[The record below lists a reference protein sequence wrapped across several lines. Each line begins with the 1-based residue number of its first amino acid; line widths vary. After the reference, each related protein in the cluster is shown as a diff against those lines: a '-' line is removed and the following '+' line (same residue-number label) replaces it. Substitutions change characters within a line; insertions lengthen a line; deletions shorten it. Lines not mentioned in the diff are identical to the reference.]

1 MRRDLPSG
9 TVTFVFTD
17 IAGSTKLLD
26 ELGEERYAHELAQ
39 HRVALRT
46 VFTRHEGV
54 EVDTQG
60 DAFFFAFPTATQAL
74 EATTEGAHAL
84 ERGPIRVRMGVHTGT
99 PHLSGDGYVGM
110 DVHRASRIA
119 NAGHG
124 GQVLVSATT
133 AVLVDTDRFELL
145 DLGRHRLKDLVK
157 PERIFQLGSGSFPP
171 VRSLSASNLPV
182 PATPFLGRSRELEQ
196 VRELLT
202 DRDVRLVTL
211 TGPGGIGKTRLA
223 LQVAA
228 ETLDAYPNG
237 TWWLPLAPL
246 HDADAVLPAILTCMG
261 SRGSTL
267 EAVAGVR
274 ALLVID
280 NAEHLMPG
288 VADVVGAVVAVDGPT
303 LLVTS
308 RERLRLSSELVWPV
322 PPLDETDG
330 RALFVARARAHDP
343 RIAPDDDVNAL
354 CDRLEQ
360 LPLAIELAAARISLF
375 TPRQLLERVGRRL
388 DELTGARDA
397 DPRQRTLR
405 ATIEWSHDLLSDE
418 EQVLFRRMSA
428 FVGGCDLEAIEQV
441 CASDLAVLESLL
453 DKSLVRRRMTDEG
466 PRFVMLE
473 TIREYAA
480 ERLAAS
486 GELQEVVSRHTEHY
500 AALSQRYATT
510 DTILTGMLEAE
521 AGNLRAATVRAR
533 ELGDGHLI
541 LRLAAGALTAVFQ
554 GAGSLAAAREF
565 VALGLEAESEEGQL
579 RARGLTLLS
588 FIAYREGDY
597 ETAMDAAHQAVELAR
612 EIGND
617 LELANAIVGIGAVAA
632 ARGDHLEG
640 VRRMEE
646 ARTVYRRIGNRSG
659 EGVALANLGDFAAS
673 AGEHERAAELFREAL
688 DVFAEVHDAFGEAHA
703 RINLAAACVHLVR
716 LDEAA
721 EHARWCL
728 RRYQRLGDDL
738 GVGTGFQVM
747 AGVALARAD
756 HDAAARLLGAAD
768 AARDAIGA
776 VLEPTERA
784 EHDRIHRELT
794 QVLGAEEFDRRYA
807 GGRATSTETALALA
821 LGGPTLIPG

>member
-261 SRGSTL
+261 SQGSTP

-521 AGNLRAATVRAR
+521 SGNLRAATVRAR

-565 VALGLEAESEEGQL
+565 VALGLEVESEEGQL

-784 EHDRIHRELT
+784 EHDRIQRELT

>member
-39 HRVALRT
+39 HRVALRAA
-46 VFTRHEGV
+46 FTRHEGV

-171 VRSLSASNLPV
+171 VRGPSASNLPV

-246 HDADAVLPAILTCMG
+246 HDADAVLPAILACMG
-261 SRGSTL
+261 SQGSTP

-343 RIAPDDDVNAL
+343 RISPDDDVNAL

-405 ATIEWSHDLLSDE
+405 ATLEWSHDLLSAE

-688 DVFAEVHDAFGEAHA
+688 DVFADVHDAFGEAHA

-794 QVLGAEEFDRRYA
+794 QLLGVEEFDRRYA
-807 GGRATSTETALALA
+807 AGRATSSEAALALA
-821 LGGPTLIPG
+821 LGGRTLIPR

>member
-261 SRGSTL
+261 SRGSTP

-521 AGNLRAATVRAR
+521 SGNLRAATVRAR

-588 FIAYREGDY
+588 FISYREGDF